1 MMQMNRINC
10 YFPFALSTIKRNM
23 AYRGAFFIRLI
34 SRFFTVLVTYYLWKA
49 IFQSSAAAVIRGFS
63 FPEMT
68 VYITLNFLTGI
79 ITGIGGPIAI
89 DIASNVSD
97 GSIAIQLVRP
107 ISYRL
112 IKLSENLGDLA
123 GNFLVQ
129 VVPFFVFFAAIGFAG
144 KPMLINFILYLFS
157 AFLGFLCMFYF
168 GFFFGLFSFY
178 TTYFFGL
185 NMAMSVI
192 LQFFSG
198 GLIPLSFFPE
208 YLEKIFR
215 MLPFASIN
223 YTPIMIYLGKLSGQ
237 EMGYALGLQVLW
249 ILIFYAVG
257 KIMWYLAIKRLT
269 ILGG

>member
-49 IFQSSAAAVIRGFS
+49 IFQSSTASVIRGFS

-144 KPMLINFILYLFS
+144 KPMFINFILYLLS

-178 TTYFFGL
+178 
-185 NMAMSVI
+185 
-192 LQFFSG
+192 
-198 GLIPLSFFPE
+198 
-208 YLEKIFR
+208 KIGR
-215 MLPFASIN
+215 AH
-223 YTPIMIYLGKLSGQ
+223 
-237 EMGYALGLQVLW
+237 V
-249 ILIFYAVG
+249 
-257 KIMWYLAIKRLT
+257 
-269 ILGG
+269 